1 MGEAL
6 DQVFSDV
13 VAWNSEGDIVFGA
26 DGSIG
31 VPWRREAVY
40 RLLAAEPLAP
50 AAQACVE
57 LAWHHQDLL
66 LGQHRSGS
74 DICAFSLLGPPDS
87 LAVPSS
93 VSSPRRDLRW
103 SDSST
108 RPC

>member
-66 LGQHRSGS
+66 LGQHR
-74 DICAFSLLGPPDS
+74 
-87 LAVPSS
+87 
-93 VSSPRRDLRW
+93 
-103 SDSST
+103 
-108 RPC
+108 